1 MENIIKKLNQL
12 TDENA
17 WDDWTVEEKRQLLD
31 MYFIISKKESH
42 IFDLIFTHHGCDSWE
57 DIFRDYDVQYL
68 KDKADGV
75 KIAIR
80 ELRE

>member
-1 MENIIKKLNQL
+1 MENIIKKLSQL
-12 TDENA
+12 TNKNA
-17 WDDWTVEEKRQLLD
+17 WDDRTVEEKRQLLD

-42 IFDLIFTHHGCDSWE
+42 IFDLIFTYHGCDSWE
-57 DIFRDYDVQYL
+57 DIFRDYDVHYL
-68 KDKADGV
+68 KDKAEGV

>member
-68 KDKADGV
+68 KDKAEGV